1 MIKVMVVEDSA
12 VSRALIRRI
21 LEADTAVEVVA
32 TANNGKEALALL
44 AHHNPD
50 VLTMDIHMPV
60 MDGFEATKEIM
71 ANDPLPIVIV
81 SASMNPRDVKQSFR
95 ALEAGAVACLEKP
108 SGLGHPDFE
117 EHATKLCKTVKSMS
131 RVRVIR
137 RRKEYTLR
145 SFSGDP
151 DEAAPEEKQGCRM
164 FVIGASTG
172 GPVAIRDLLCG
183 LPDELPAPVMIA
195 QHISD
200 GFASGLVEWLDATVP
215 QEVRVARNGEVP
227 RNGVVYV
234 SPAGRHIE
242 VAPGGSLRTVEEPP
256 ELGCRP
262 SANRLL
268 RSAARIYGAS
278 AVGILLTGM
287 GKDGAQG
294 LKELKEA
301 GALTFAQ
308 DERSSVV
315 FGMPGE
321 AVRIGAA
328 CHIMAPRQMAFWM
341 CRNLLCN
348 VEPGPSN
355 KRKG

>member
-1 MIKVMVVEDSA
+1 MVVEDSA

-21 LEADTAVEVVA
+21 LEADAGVEVVA

-44 AHHNPD
+44 GHHSPD

-108 SGLGHPDFE
+108 SGLGHPNFE
-117 EHATKLCKTVKSMS
+117 EHAAKLCKTVKSMS
-131 RVRVIR
+131 KVRVIR
-137 RRKEYTLR
+137 RRKEYSLR
-145 SFSGDP
+145 SISGDA
-151 DEAAPEEKQGCRM
+151 DEKAAAKKRQPQL
-164 FVIGASTG
+164 FAIGASTG

-183 LPDELPAPVMIA
+183 LPDDMPAPVVIA

-200 GFASGLVEWLDATVP
+200 GFANGLVDWLDATVP
-215 QEVRVARNGEVP
+215 QKVRVAVSGEVP
-227 RNGVVYV
+227 RAGTVYV

-242 VAPGGSLRTVEEPP
+242 IAPGGALRTVDEPP
-256 ELGCRP
+256 EHGCRP
-262 SANRLL
+262 SADRLL
-268 RSAARIYGAS
+268 RTAARIYGVR

-294 LKELKEA
+294 LKELKDA

-328 CHIMAPRQMAFWM
+328 SHIMAPRQMAFWL

-348 VEPGPSN
+348 VSPGPTTG
-355 KRKG
+355 RKG